1 MKPLVAKIKPSK
13 GFSHVLHLT
22 LVVLLPI
29 MVFVLVRVEFVQLA
43 FSVVLLSKW
52 RMLAVRPRFWP
63 ANIRA
68 NSVDI
73 MVGLSIVVFMS
84 HTDSAMLQLV
94 FAALYAVWLLVIK
107 PASNMVM
114 ISAQAFVGQLCGL
127 MALFLAWSAGPLYG
141 LVLLTGI
148 ICYVSARHYFD
159 SFDEPYAKLLAYIW
173 GYFGAALIWLL
184 GHWLLFYGV
193 VSQPTVILSTVG
205 YGLAALYYFDHTGK
219 LSVSL
224 RRQFIFIMLAIL
236 VVILAFSDWGD
247 KVL

>member
-1 MKPLVAKIKPSK
+1 M
-13 GFSHVLHLT
+13 LHLV

-73 MVGLSIVVFMS
+73 MVGLSIVVFMA

-94 FAALYAVWLLVIK
+94 FAVLYAVWLLVIK

-141 LVLLTGI
+141 LVLVTGI

-159 SFDEPYAKLLAYIW
+159 SFDEPYAKLLAYVW

-236 VVILAFSDWGD
+236 VVILTFSDWGD